1 MKKTGEDN
9 KKKENKEKSTFGDR
23 LQTFQ
28 QEEAK
33 RRQTKLTEILDE
45 IFKEILPQFIAGLAQ
60 LKMAIQNQKSY
71 ESALKGIV
79 KELDPIQKDDNII
92 DKIKKVTK

>member
-1 MKKTGEDN
+1 MTTTGKESN
-9 KKKENKEKSTFGDR
+9 KKENKEKNIFGDR

-33 RRQTKLTEILDE
+33 RREKKLAELLDE
-45 IFKEILPQFIAGLAQ
+45 IFKEILPQFIVGLAQ

-79 KELDPIQKDDNII
+79 KELDPIQKDDII
-92 DKIKKVTK
+92 DKMKKLTK